1 MATTE
6 PMDPTDAF
14 GQLGRIKL
22 SDTDLNGVLDTI
34 AALAKRTIPG
44 AEEVSVTLV
53 RDGKPRTAA
62 FTGELAVNLDESQYE
77 TGHGPCLEAAATAT
91 TVSVPEIASETR
103 WPQWTPRALDGGALS
118 SLSIGLP
125 IREKVTGALNI
136 YATKP
141 EAFDDDGVVL
151 GQTFASY
158 AAVALANAHLYDATA
173 TLAQQLQTAIESRAV
188 IEQAKGIVMGDRR
201 CSADEAFHILTKLSQ
216 DSNRKLRDVA
226 AALVA
231 RATETHHPK
240 PECCPNGHGAAM
252 NGLCRSRRL
261 RSTASLQ
268 QRGSRARTLR

>member
-53 RDGKPRTAA
+53 RDGKARTAA
-62 FTGELAVNLDESQYE
+62 FTGELAVNLDESQYK

-103 WPQWTPRALDGGALS
+103 WPQWTPRALEGGALS

-173 TLAQQLQTAIESRAV
+173 TLAQQLQAAMESRAV

-201 CSADEAFHILTKLSQ
+201 CSADEAFHILTKISQ

-231 RATETHHPK
+231 RATETLHP
-240 PECCPNGHGAAM
+240 
-252 NGLCRSRRL
+252 
-261 RSTASLQ
+261 
-268 QRGSRARTLR
+268 